1 MLNCKWVHTLTKYDC
16 TPVRGLRGEPG
27 LRIGTPFSLPDNIAI
42 NIYVLDVGDG
52 NFLFSDNGDTLAHL
66 SALGLDLSPH
76 DDSELREIV
85 HAQGVTLGD
94 DVDFNILSP
103 QQHAEWSF
111 ARSITALLAVG
122 QWAREKL
129 PDEPEEHDRCVEVFN
144 VRPLN

>member
-42 NIYVLDVGDG
+42 NIYVLD
-52 NFLFSDNGDTLAHL
+52 NGDTLAHL

-94 DVDFNILSP
+94 DGDFNILSP

-129 PDEPEEHDRCVEVFN
+129 PDESEEKPTQISVQA
-144 VRPLN
+144 